1 MYVYLLLISV
11 VIIACVIFNKISNR
25 LGIPMLLVFIVFGM
39 FFGTDGVIKV
49 PFENYKF
56 AEQICS
62 IALIFIMFYGGFGTK
77 WSKAKPIAVKAILL
91 SFMGVLFTA
100 GLTGVFCYYILGIG
114 LLESFL
120 TGAVI
125 SSTDAASVF
134 AILRSKRL
142 NLKNNTASLI
152 EVESGSNDPAAYMI
166 TYVILQVM
174 DGGIS
179 IPGIIYMIFA
189 QIVFGIAAGVL
200 IAYLSILFL
209 KKFKFATDGFDAIF
223 VLAIAILAYAFPSV
237 IGGNGYLSTY
247 IVGIILGNA
256 KIHNKKS
263 LVNFFD
269 GITGLMQMLLFFLLG
284 LLSHPSKLAD
294 VFFVALAVFL
304 FLTFIARPISVF
316 ILLTPFKSSIR
327 QQLLVAW
334 SGLRGAAS
342 VVFAVMVTISS
353 VTTNNDLFHIAFLIV
368 LFSIL
373 IQGSLIPVAAGKLEM
388 IDDAND
394 VMKTFNDYTNEV
406 PIQFIQFRIGT
417 EHHWKHMSL
426 SDIQLP
432 PDTLVVLL
440 ERNGEKIVPNG
451 ETVIEAGDNLVLS
464 AKSPSKIE
472 GVSLM
477 EKVITK
483 DDEWKDKRICEIPKD
498 SDMLIIMIQREG
510 NVIIPNGETV
520 IMENDELVLNM
531 A

>member
-1 MYVYLLLISV
+1 
-11 VIIACVIFNKISNR
+11 
-25 LGIPMLLVFIVFGM
+25 
-39 FFGTDGVIKV
+39 
-49 PFENYKF
+49 
-56 AEQICS
+56 
-62 IALIFIMFYGGFGTK
+62 
-77 WSKAKPIAVKAILL
+77 
-91 SFMGVLFTA
+91 
-100 GLTGVFCYYILGIG
+100 
-114 LLESFL
+114 
-120 TGAVI
+120 
-125 SSTDAASVF
+125 
-134 AILRSKRL
+134 
-142 NLKNNTASLI
+142 
-152 EVESGSNDPAAYMI
+152 MI